1 MDFNVTDF
9 HSWILLICAVGVVL
23 LAAAV
28 FSGLRLLFHADDPAS
43 RAVVGDLVFFSA
55 VGILVM
61 IAMMSDSAIVLDAVL
76 LASLVGILSTI
87 ALARIITR
95 GRR

>member
-1 MDFNVTDF
+1 MTVVV
-9 HSWILLICAVGVVL
+9 WVAVAV

-28 FSGLRLLFHADDPAS
+28 LVSLAQIRVSTDAAS
-43 RAVVGDLVFFSA
+43 AAVVGDLIFFS
-55 VGILVM
+55 GIGLLVLTSM
-61 IAMMSDSAIVLDAVL
+61 LRESSSVLEAAL
-76 LASLVGILSTI
+76 LAALLGILSTI

>member
-1 MDFNVTDF
+1 MT
-9 HSWILLICAVGVVL
+9 AVVAVAMGV

-28 FSGLRLLFHADDPAS
+28 LLSFWRIRSADDPAS
-43 RAVVGDLVFFSA
+43 AAVVGDLIFFGAVGLLVVLSMVRDSSA
-55 VGILVM
+55 VV
-61 IAMMSDSAIVLDAVL
+61 DAAL
-76 LASLVGILSTI
+76 LAAMLGILSTI

>member
-1 MDFNVTDF
+1 MTVVV
-9 HSWILLICAVGVVL
+9 SIAVLV

-28 FSGLRLLFHADDPAS
+28 VLALWQIRLATDAAS
-43 RAVVGDLVFFSA
+43 AAVVGDLIFFSGVGLLLLLSVVRESAA
-55 VGILVM
+55 VVDAAMLAALLGILATV
-61 IAMMSDSAIVLDAVL
+61 
-76 LASLVGILSTI
+76 